1 VVTPLVG
8 DVTAP
13 EKGTDM
19 ARLPTVLIVDDDPA
33 IRKMLVEVLS
43 LEGYPTE
50 TAVNGRE
57 ALETL
62 AKSGPRVVL
71 LDLLMPEVDGRG
83 VLTRLSEFP
92 EEREKHRIILVSAWS
107 NLEAARDISAD
118 GTLVK
123 PFNVN
128 QLLNV
133 LTAEDDV
140 SV

>member
-1 VVTPLVG
+1 
-8 DVTAP
+8 
-13 EKGTDM
+13 M

-57 ALETL
+57 ALDIL
-62 AKSGPRVVL
+62 AKSGPRLVL

-83 VLTRLSEFP
+83 VMLALRAQP
-92 EEREKHRIILVSAWS
+92 EEREKHRIILVSALTY
-107 NLEAARDISAD
+107 LEQSRDLEAD
-118 GTLVK
+118 GTLTK
-123 PFNVN
+123 PFHVN

-133 LTAEDDV
+133 LRSADDV
-140 SV
+140 SA

>member
-1 VVTPLVG
+1 
-8 DVTAP
+8 
-13 EKGTDM
+13 M

-57 ALETL
+57 ALEIL

-83 VLTRLSEFP
+83 VMFALRAQP
-92 EEREKHRIILVSAWS
+92 EERGKHRIILVSAWT
-107 NLEAARDISAD
+107 NLEQSRDLEAD
-118 GTLVK
+118 GTLTK
-123 PFNVN
+123 PFHVN

-133 LTAEDDV
+133 LRSTDDV
-140 SV
+140 SA

>member
-1 VVTPLVG
+1 MTPLVC
-8 DVTAP
+8 DVTAR
-13 EKGTDM
+13 EKGKGM
-19 ARLPTVLIVDDDPA
+19 ARLPTVLIVDDDPS

-57 ALETL
+57 ALEVL

-83 VLTRLSEFP
+83 VIANLRAHP

-107 NLEAARDISAD
+107 NLEASRDLAAD

-123 PFNVN
+123 PFNVT

-133 LTAEDDV
+133 ITAEDDV
-140 SV
+140 SA

>member
-1 VVTPLVG
+1 
-8 DVTAP
+8 
-13 EKGTDM
+13 M
-19 ARLPTVLIVDDDPA
+19 AHLPTILIVDDDPT

-57 ALETL
+57 ALEML
-62 AKSGPRVVL
+62 AKSGPRLVL

-83 VLTRLSEFP
+83 VISQLCEDP
-92 EEREKHRIILVSAWS
+92 QERQKHRIILVSAWT
-107 NLEAARDISAD
+107 NLEAARDVEAD
-118 GTLVK
+118 GTLMK

-133 LTAEDDV
+133 ITSSADI
-140 SV
+140 SA